1 MKKLAIISAVLLI
14 VSLLSPLCAADG
26 KTVAYH
32 TELDFADISDTGSF
46 TGYTGFG
53 DDWKAVQATNYETR
67 GDGGTLRFA
76 PFAELVLQHR
86 LTGPYVFETDVKS
99 PGSQFFGVFV
109 RSTGENLSGVT
120 FFEHDGI
127 LTESGDADN
136 EGIGATGIYV
146 MPRGDRIILC
156 IKTADTSQAK
166 GIGTDKTY
174 FDTGADMSGGFA
186 RLTFEDDG
194 AEVRILV
201 DGNLVCT
208 VKMSDPSDTDFMST
222 CRLFT
227 RAEIFDANGTGVK
240 TVAGCRISA
249 DFSTVAFGMRIS
261 EAFIDNV
268 SLTEY
273 EKEPEETKAP
283 LGIRRVDIKCQPEKS
298 EYLIGE
304 ELDLSDTFLEVT
316 YENGVKEDVRVT
328 ADMVFGFDSSVAGP
342 QVLTVKYGGTSAA
355 YSVYVVKEH
364 GQSVTDEQTTL
375 DFDTAAETKP
385 EEEED
390 NGGIGKGV
398 IIAVIAV
405 AAVFCVMMI
414 VMFAGRKKDR
424 DNGGKGDMQ

>member
-14 VSLLSPLCAADG
+14 VSMLLPLCAADEQ
-26 KTVAYH
+26 TVVYH
-32 TELDFADISDTGSF
+32 TELDFDDISDTGSF
-46 TGYTGFG
+46 TGYSGFG
-53 DDWKAVQATNYETR
+53 DDWKATQATNYETR
-67 GDGGTLRFA
+67 GDGGVLRFA
-76 PFAELVLQHR
+76 PFAELVCQR
-86 LTGPYVFETDVKS
+86 QLTGPYVFSADVKS
-99 PGSQFFGVFV
+99 PGSQYFGIFI
-109 RSTGENLSGVT
+109 RSTGEYLSGVT
-120 FFEHDGI
+120 FYEHDGT
-127 LTESGDADN
+127 LTESGADDN

-146 MPRGDRIILC
+146 LPRGDKIILC
-156 IKTADTSQAK
+156 IKTADTSRAK
-166 GIGTDKTY
+166 GIGVDKTY
-174 FDTGADMSGGFA
+174 LDAGADMSGDFA

-208 VKMSDPSDTDFMST
+208 VKMYDPSDTDLMSSH
-222 CRLFT
+222 RLFT
-227 RAEIFDANGTGVK
+227 RAQIFDAGGGSVK
-240 TVAGCRISA
+240 TVVGCRISA
-249 DFSTVAFGMRIS
+249 DHSTVAFGMRIS

-405 AAVFCVMMI
+405 AVVFCVMIIAML
-414 VMFAGRKKDR
+414 AKRKDR
-424 DNGGKGDMQ
+424 EGGGKGDMQ